1 MTENRSASEPDA
13 EVQTLRARIGEL
25 EAAEAERDRAEHV
38 QRALYRIAETAS
50 IAEDQHDFYRRI
62 HEIVG
67 ELIYADNFFIALHDA
82 ERDMIN
88 FPYYVDEVDRDI
100 PDPKLW
106 EPFGIGNAA
115 GGTAYLLRHGE
126 PVFTTPVE
134 LERLVASGE
143 MVMVGPP
150 AILYENW
157 LLYTGPVAWL
167 LLLAAY
173 ALVRYLESET
183 IGFALAFFGV
193 LAVIVLTRSAYHLV
207 WLAAAV
213 AGVLVVRPRLW
224 RGTVLAALIPLAA
237 ATGLYAKNYVA
248 FGAFASSSWLG
259 LSLSKLAVAHVPEPV
274 REDLVAK
281 GVLSPLAM
289 APSFARPQE
298 YEALIGRAPPT
309 GVPALDFRRK
319 FSGFLNYNHAIYPRA
334 SQLLLHDSFA
344 ALAHFPK
351 AMAWALMKSVYYFTL
366 APSDYAFLD
375 ANRAKIAGWESAYD
389 LVFYGKVPRPAAAAV
404 VGPMAPESAAAW
416 AQRISPFAIAALGLV
431 AVGGFVLFVSVARR
445 GFRGAPVEVA
455 LVFMWGTV
463 LYLSLVCVS
472 VEVFENNRMRFEI
485 EPFLFIG
492 AVAVLARLFGRRL
505 PA

>member
-1 MTENRSASEPDA
+1 MNRSAHRTALWLVVAAFVVSRAVFYAAGVRFDA
-13 EVQTLRARIGEL
+13 
-25 EAAEAERDRAEHV
+25 
-38 QRALYRIAETAS
+38 
-50 IAEDQHDFYRRI
+50 HD
-62 HEIVG
+62 
-67 ELIYADNFFIALHDA
+67 LYADWQVLDVFLLEHDLWRSLWYLHGQPPMLNLLVGLA
-82 ERDMIN
+82 
-88 FPYYVDEVDRDI
+88 V
-100 PDPKLW
+100 K
-106 EPFGIGNAA
+106 AA
-115 GGTAYLLRHGE
+115 GPDGAATVIWATWMALALAGYLAMFGLFRRLAIRPWGALALTAL
-126 PVFTTPVE
+126 F
-134 LERLVASGE
+134 
-143 MVMVGPP
+143 MVGPP

-173 ALVRYLESET
+173 ALVRYLETET
-183 IGFALAFFGV
+183 TGHALAFFAV
-193 LAVIVLTRSAYHLV
+193 LALVVLTRSAYHLV

-213 AGVLVVRPRLW
+213 VGVLVVRPGLW
-224 RGTVLAALIPLAA
+224 RRTALAALIPLAA
-237 ATGLYAKNYVA
+237 ATGLYAKNYVT

-259 LSLSKLAVAHVPEPV
+259 LSLSKLAVGHVPEPV
-274 REDLVAK
+274 RQDLVGK
-281 GVLSPLAM
+281 GILSPLAM
-289 APSFARPQE
+289 APSFAQPQQ
-298 YEALIGRAPPT
+298 YEALIGQAPAT

-344 ALAHFPK
+344 ALVHFPK

-375 ANRAKIAGWESAYD
+375 ANRAKIAGWETAFD
-389 LVFYGKVPRPAAAAV
+389 TVFYGKLPRPAAAAV
-404 VGPMAPESAAAW
+404 LGPLTPGSQAAS

-431 AVGGFVLFVSVARR
+431 AVGGLALFASLAHRA
-445 GFRGAPVEVA
+445 FRGTPAEVA

-492 AVAVLARLFGRRL
+492 AVAVLARLFGRRGT
-505 PA
+505 A